1 MNLIQMSLTG
11 SLLIL
16 LIVVL
21 RAAASRRL
29 PKMTFLLLWEIV
41 VLRLLLPFSIPLPF
55 SVYAKTEHLAGL
67 VETKAATLAFLADA
81 SSSAAVFRPA
91 APSIPTLI
99 WLAGAGL
106 GVFYFAVSYWREI
119 RRFQMS
125 LPSDSPFLKAWLDEH
140 PIIRPVAI
148 RVSDQILS
156 PVTYGILHPVILLP
170 SGIDHQDSALLT
182 YILTHEYV
190 HIRRFDGAAKF
201 FFAAALCVHWFNP
214 LVWIMYILANR
225 DMELSCDAHVVQ
237 ILGEETKAAYA
248 LALLHMEE
256 VKGRGSPLFSHFS
269 RYAMEERVQAIM
281 KYQNPSAFTVALSI
295 VLLIGAA
302 GFAVSSPAAA
312 GASPQFADLAF
323 DPAPGSCDS
332 MDGLNDW
339 LLALQAE
346 AARLVGENQ
355 LTQAQAD
362 EILLFYQKRAA
373 DLNAAA
379 AAGAIITVDKT
390 DGGTEPVS
398 YPMDQLS
405 YVLPAIYSVFENDM
419 QEGTLSDI
427 AIRLPSENGALF
439 CMALQNG
446 RE

>member
-1 MNLIQMSLTG
+1 
-11 SLLIL
+11 
-16 LIVVL
+16 
-21 RAAASRRL
+21 
-29 PKMTFLLLWEIV
+29 
-41 VLRLLLPFSIPLPF
+41 
-55 SVYAKTEHLAGL
+55 
-67 VETKAATLAFLADA
+67 
-81 SSSAAVFRPA
+81 
-91 APSIPTLI
+91 
-99 WLAGAGL
+99 
-106 GVFYFAVSYWREI
+106 
-119 RRFQMS
+119 
-125 LPSDSPFLKAWLDEH
+125 
-140 PIIRPVAI
+140 
-148 RVSDQILS
+148 
-156 PVTYGILHPVILLP
+156 
-170 SGIDHQDSALLT
+170 
-182 YILTHEYV
+182 
-190 HIRRFDGAAKF
+190 
-201 FFAAALCVHWFNP
+201 
-214 LVWIMYILANR
+214 
-225 DMELSCDAHVVQ
+225 
-237 ILGEETKAAYA
+237 
-248 LALLHMEE
+248 
-256 VKGRGSPLFSHFS
+256 
-269 RYAMEERVQAIM
+269 
-281 KYQNPSAFTVALSI
+281 
-295 VLLIGAA
+295 
-302 GFAVSSPAAA
+302 
-312 GASPQFADLAF
+312 
-323 DPAPGSCDS
+323 